1 MTDRRT
7 LLTGGANPAQATD
20 PAAGTQAAAMVMAAN
35 RDAIPDVTVMT
46 HEGAVAKFYSE
57 LVSDQVVMINF
68 MSIGREAAFPIT
80 AKMAAIAKAL
90 GPQLGTKVQLISITT
105 DPDNDTY
112 DKLAA
117 FHRQFGGY
125 NGWTFVTT
133 PSASAAMLSHR
144 FYRHGRDLK
153 LGGRMDIVQ
162 YGNDRFGLWAAFPW
176 DIQVRDAVD
185 RVNWVMPRDVATG
198 EMRRA
203 GPRPLES
210 EGQRWNNRIA

>member
-7 LLTGGANPAQATD
+7 LLTGGAKVAPVDTKPDVTVAQAM
-20 PAAGTQAAAMVMAAN
+20 AMAAN
-35 RDAIPDVTVMT
+35 RDAIPDVQVMT
-46 HEGAVAKFYSE
+46 HEGALAKFYSE

-68 MSIGREAAFPIT
+68 MSIGRETSFPIT
-80 AKMAAIAKAL
+80 AKIAAIAKAL

-105 DPDNDTY
+105 DPENDTY

-117 FHRQFGGY
+117 FHRQFGGHD
-125 NGWTFVTT
+125 GWTFVTT

-162 YGNDRFGLWAAFPW
+162 YGNARFGLWAAFPW

-185 RVNWVMPRDVATG
+185 RVNWVMPRDMAKG

-210 EGQRWNNRIA
+210 DGQRWNNRIA